1 MHSKWRY
8 KICICSVILGFRNY
22 KGSSII
28 FPNILVAIFT
38 VLRKWEFSDQPFHHI
53 FESERFRSPCFLRKI
68 LQPGEWNVKN
78 LKTENRREFIRYKA
92 SKIVRECGVW
102 HLQTADCR
110 LQTADRR
117 LQTADCIRQ
126 QDCKLNE
133 TKSIVIKVASSST
146 LPCSEKYM

>member
-28 FPNILVAIFT
+28 FPNILVAIFN

-78 LKTENRREFIRYKA
+78 LRTENRREFIRYKA

-102 HLQTADCR
+102 HLQTAD
-110 LQTADRR
+110 RR
-117 LQTADCIRQ
+117 LQTADCMRQ

-133 TKSIVIKVASSST
+133 TKNIVIKVASSST